1 MGGKI
6 RIAIVTMI
14 TVTAMTGLLP
24 EAALLQAEGA
34 AEEESIHSLHEEA
47 EQEQTDEAQ
56 RKEKELTGRL
66 YAKAAVLLDMD
77 SGRVLYE
84 KNGKEALP
92 MASTTKIMTCIL
104 ALETTDREAVVTASA
119 YAAGQPKVHLGMQ
132 KGMSYKMDDL
142 LHSLMLESHNDSAV
156 AIAEYIGGRELDLPA
171 ADARTKEESME
182 AVRVFCSRMTKKAE
196 EIGCEH
202 THFLTPNGLDAEAAD
217 ADGEKIIHSTTA
229 EDLARIMRYCV
240 MQSPQRE
247 AFLEIT
253 QSPFHS
259 FGDTEGKA
267 GYACSNHNAFLHMM
281 DGALSG
287 KTGFTSQAGYCYVGA
302 LERDGRRLALALLAC
317 GWPNHKTWKWAD
329 SKNLFAYGLENYTYR
344 EFSPEAVLQPIPVAD
359 GAAKDGSPF
368 HGVSVAVRRERKEL
382 PIRLLVKQGED
393 VVAETEIKE
402 TLHAPVEKGMQVGSV
417 TYYLVGGDGGREY
430 LTQEAVYTA
439 GAVPKR
445 DFLFVLRFICGQFLI
460 R

>member
-1 MGGKI
+1 
-6 RIAIVTMI
+6 
-14 TVTAMTGLLP
+14 
-24 EAALLQAEGA
+24 
-34 AEEESIHSLHEEA
+34 
-47 EQEQTDEAQ
+47 
-56 RKEKELTGRL
+56 
-66 YAKAAVLLDMD
+66 
-77 SGRVLYE
+77 
-84 KNGKEALP
+84 
-92 MASTTKIMTCIL
+92 
-104 ALETTDREAVVTASA
+104 
-119 YAAGQPKVHLGMQ
+119 
-132 KGMSYKMDDL
+132 
-142 LHSLMLESHNDSAV
+142 
-156 AIAEYIGGRELDLPA
+156 
-171 ADARTKEESME
+171 ME

-267 GYACSNHNAFLHMM
+267 GYSCSNHNAFLHMM

-368 HGVSVAVRRERKEL
+368 HGVSVAVCRERKEL

-430 LTQEAVYTA
+430 LAQEAVYTA

>member
-1 MGGKI
+1 MGRKI
-6 RIAIVTMI
+6 RISIVTMI
-14 TVTAMTGLLP
+14 TVTVMAASP
-24 EAALLQAEGA
+24 ETAPLQAEGA
-34 AEEESIHSLHEEA
+34 AEAESIHSLREGA
-47 EQEQTDEAQ
+47 DEAW

-66 YAKAAVLLDMD
+66 YAKSAVLLDMD

-92 MASTTKIMTCIL
+92 MASTTKIMTCVL
-104 ALETTDREAVVTASA
+104 ALETADREDVVTASA
-119 YAAGQPKVHLGMQ
+119 YAAGQPKVHLGMRR
-132 KGMSYKMDDL
+132 GMSYKMDDL

-156 AIAEYIGGRELDLPA
+156 AIAEYIGGRELDLPEA
-171 ADARTKEESME
+171 EVRTKEESME
-182 AVRVFCSRMTKKAE
+182 AVRAFCSRMTEKAE

-202 THFLTPNGLDAEAAD
+202 THFLTPNGLDAEAED
-217 ADGEKIIHSTTA
+217 ADGGKIVHSTTA

-240 MQSPQRE
+240 MQSPQKE

-267 GYACSNHNAFLHMM
+267 GYSCSNHNAFLHMM

-302 LERDGRRLALALLAC
+302 LERDGKKLALALLAC

-329 SKNLFAYGLENYTYR
+329 SKNLFTYGLENYSYR

-359 GAAKDGSPF
+359 GAAEDGSPF
-368 HGVSVAVRRERKEL
+368 HSVSVAVRREQKEL

-393 VVAETEIKE
+393 VTAETEIKE
-402 TLHAPVEKGMQVGSV
+402 LLHAPVEKGMQVGRV
-417 TYYLVGGDGGREY
+417 TYYLVRGDGVREY
-430 LTQEAVYTA
+430 LAQEAVYTA
-439 GAVPKR
+439 GAVPER
-445 DFLFVLRFICGQFLI
+445 DFLFVFRFICGQFLI